1 MPVIVKKNMSESPHE
16 TKIQFYEAL
25 EALATEI
32 KSIQEEID
40 DITKKL
46 DADSDAETPI
56 LSSAERTDLRK
67 QRFELISAR
76 EELKAKQKRIEQELS
91 KGIT

>member
-1 MPVIVKKNMSESPHE
+1 MSEFHHE
-16 TKIQFYEAL
+16 AKIQLYEAL

-32 KSIQEEID
+32 KSVQEEID

-56 LSSAERTDLRK
+56 LSSTERTDLRE

-76 EELKAKQKRIEQELS
+76 EELTAKQKRIEEKLS

>member
-1 MPVIVKKNMSESPHE
+1 MSEFHHE
-16 TKIQFYEAL
+16 AKMQLYEAL

-56 LSSAERTDLRK
+56 LSSAERTDLRE